1 MCFDVVNAK
10 NINDIKWFFKNTWLL
25 FRFLSMTYGEEM
37 AFLLNK
43 SDMAS
48 SIGISVQ
55 AFDKWGVPPVERRG
69 REVLYD
75 VKTVLEIDRERRQ
88 HNQRTPDDGGELEE
102 RLLRARAELTEEQ
115 AVAQKLKNQVTEG
128 KLIDSDF
135 CVFALSKLAM
145 ALSSTLDSIPL
156 SMQRQFWENCPPT
169 RLKAISLKQWA
180 KLSPGTP
187 VHRSGGHQGPLP
199 SGFMTI
205 SRLTGKLLFRRWH
218 SVALSMRESILIFT
232 PHAV

>member
-10 NINDIKWFFKNTWLL
+10 NVNDIKWFCKNTWLL

-128 KLIDSDF
+128 KLIDSDDR
-135 CVFALSKLAM
+135 
-145 ALSSTLDSIPL
+145 T
-156 SMQRQFWENCPPT
+156 
-169 RLKAISLKQWA
+169 
-180 KLSPGTP
+180 
-187 VHRSGGHQGPLP
+187 
-199 SGFMTI
+199 
-205 SRLTGKLLFRRWH
+205 
-218 SVALSMRESILIFT
+218 SV
-232 PHAV
+232 V